1 MRPYIICHMLSSV
14 DGKIDGDHLIC
25 AVSERAPEDYLSMLQ
40 KKGISYIVTGATSVD
55 MVQAVS
61 LLSEHFGIKT
71 LLLKLKSVELRKND
85 TLWIH
90 FTDSLDGH
98 VERMNFA
105 VYMKFANTA
114 RDELSVLR
122 AEVQNKNVNAT
133 GH

>member
-1 MRPYIICHMLSSV
+1 MRPCIICHMLSSV

-85 TLWIH
+85 TLWIRYK
-90 FTDSLDGH
+90 
-98 VERMNFA
+98 V
-105 VYMKFANTA
+105 MK
-114 RDELSVLR
+114 
-122 AEVQNKNVNAT
+122 Q
-133 GH
+133 